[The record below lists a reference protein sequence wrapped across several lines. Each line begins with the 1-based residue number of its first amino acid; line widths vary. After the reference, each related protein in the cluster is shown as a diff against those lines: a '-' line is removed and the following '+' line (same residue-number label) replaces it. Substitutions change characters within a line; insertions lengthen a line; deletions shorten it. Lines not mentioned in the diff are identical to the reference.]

1 MSALTINPNIVVIKN
16 KKIQNGVYILSHKP
30 SECIDVGH
38 RFVVNG
44 LPNTFVYLAPTAP
57 NHLTRIN
64 HHTRKVLVV
73 DDEVKF
79 IEDLNNA
86 LVEKGIIDVIAQI
99 KDGELVFDE
108 KLEECGEFSSIG
120 DMIDSVTQRF
130 NLRPSDI
137 TMSDFGNK
145 YPQIFLCLS
154 IMTEKD
160 KKDTIDNETINEI
173 LKSTPLYKIGAG
185 TTRKTVYVSPTIDD
199 YTLTL
204 FKMMSYRIRVTLRV
218 NRKSPDIYK
227 RYALN
232 ALRDV
237 VVKTIR
243 KS

>member
-1 MSALTINPNIVVIKN
+1 MSMLSINPNILVIKHP
-16 KKIQNGVYILSHKP
+16 KIQNGVYILSHNP
-30 SECIDVGH
+30 SEHIGVGH
-38 RFVVNG
+38 QFEVNG
-44 LPNTFVYLAPTAP
+44 LPNTFVYIVPSSP
-57 NHLTRIN
+57 NKLTTITQ
-64 HHTRKVLVV
+64 HTRKVLVV

-79 IEDLNNA
+79 IADLNNA

-108 KLEECGEFSSIG
+108 KLEECGGFSSLG

-137 TMSDFGNK
+137 TMSDFGHK
-145 YPQIFLCLS
+145 YPRIFLCLS
-154 IMTEKD
+154 VMTEKD

-204 FKMMSYRIRVTLRV
+204 FKVMSYRIRVTLRV

-237 VVKTIR
+237 VIKTIR